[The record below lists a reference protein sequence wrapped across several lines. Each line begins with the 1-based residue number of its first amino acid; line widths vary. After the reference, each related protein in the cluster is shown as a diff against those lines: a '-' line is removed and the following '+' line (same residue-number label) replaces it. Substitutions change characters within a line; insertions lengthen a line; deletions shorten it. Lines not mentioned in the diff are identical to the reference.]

1 MKWNNGCFT
10 RLWNECYYTTNRGC
24 GMHLYAIII
33 VSVLFI
39 LCSCATKRKSVET
52 SKTKMETVKSVKE
65 SKSEKTDSLSTVHI
79 IDVKDKEKTNT
90 EKSVEKSDST
100 VITVDSSGNVIKH
113 EVWHNRKETISSNR
127 EYERLLKDSIAS
139 LRLVKDS
146 LNYYMEMCDSLLEND
161 FHRDYT
167 VTEKQKIPKWCYY
180 CLGICIIMTIFA
192 ITKTVLWLRKR

>member
-24 GMHLYAIII
+24 GMPLYAIII
-33 VSVLFI
+33 VFVLFI
-39 LCSCATKRKSVET
+39 LCSCATKQKSVES
-52 SKTKMETVKSVKE
+52 SKTKTETVKSVKE
-65 SKSEKTDSLSTVHI
+65 SKSEKTDSSSTTHI
-79 IDVKDKEKTNT
+79 IDVKDKERTNT
-90 EKSVEKSDST
+90 KKSVEKSDST

-146 LNYYMEMCDSLLEND
+146 LDYYMEICDSLLEND
-161 FHRDYT
+161 FHREYT
-167 VTEKQKIPKWCYY
+167 VVEKQKIPKWCYY
-180 CLGICIIMTIFA
+180 CLGICIIISIFA
-192 ITKTVLWLRKR
+192 IVKIVLWLRKR

>member
-24 GMHLYAIII
+24 GMPLYAIII

-39 LCSCATKRKSVET
+39 LCSCATKQKSVET
-52 SKTKMETVKSVKE
+52 SKTKTETVKSMKE
-65 SKSEKTDSLSTVHI
+65 NTSAKTDSSSTVHI
-79 IDVKDKEKTNT
+79 VNIKDTEKTNT
-90 EKSVEKSDST
+90 EKNIEKSDST
-100 VITVDSSGNVIKH
+100 VLTVDTQGNVVKQEI
-113 EVWHNRKETISSNR
+113 WHNRKETISSNR

-161 FHRDYT
+161 FHREYT
-167 VTEKQKIPKWCYY
+167 VVEKQKIPKWCYY
-180 CLGICIIMTIFA
+180 CLGICIIISIFA
-192 ITKTVLWLRKR
+192 IVKIVLWLRKR

>member
-24 GMHLYAIII
+24 GMPLYAIII

-52 SKTKMETVKSVKE
+52 SKTKTETVKSTKE
-65 SKSEKTDSLSTVHI
+65 NTSAKTDSSSTVHI
-79 IDVKDKEKTNT
+79 VNIKDTEKTNT
-90 EKSVEKSDST
+90 EKNIEKSDST

-113 EVWHNRKETISSNR
+113 EVWPNRKETTSSNR

-139 LRLVKDS
+139 LRLVRDT
-146 LNYYMEMCDSLLEND
+146 LEYYREMCDSLLEND
-161 FHRDYT
+161 FHREYT
-167 VTEKQKIPKWCYY
+167 VVEKIKIPKWCYY

>member
-24 GMHLYAIII
+24 GMPLYAIII
-33 VSVLFI
+33 VFVLFI
-39 LCSCATKRKSVET
+39 LCSCATKQKSVES
-52 SKTKMETVKSVKE
+52 SKTKTETVKSVKE
-65 SKSEKTDSLSTVHI
+65 SKSEKTDSSSTTHI
-79 IDVKDKEKTNT
+79 IDVKDKERTNT

-146 LNYYMEMCDSLLEND
+146 LDYYMEMCDSLLEND
-161 FHRDYT
+161 FHREYT
-167 VTEKQKIPKWCYY
+167 VVEKQKIPKWCYY
-180 CLGICIIMTIFA
+180 CLGICIIISIFA
-192 ITKTVLWLRKR
+192 IVKIVLWLRKR